1 MKTLEQVMR
10 HDVPTIGAG
19 QTVADAVA
27 LLSKSDATALPVIE
41 DGRLVGVITLRDL
54 IRALPYRPVAEV
66 MPRELVTAPPD
77 MPLAAAYV
85 LMEDRRITH
94 LPVVEHDRLVGIVTR
109 EDVLGELGRP
119 VDPLTDLPWSTTL
132 RERAEQMLR
141 SGHEIALLFLDLD
154 NFGQVNKQLGHV
166 MGDRLIKAV
175 AKALAAQVDPSRDL
189 LCRYGGD
196 EFAILTTRPRDQAEA
211 LGRRALEAIAS
222 VEVPGGRT
230 DLALSAS
237 LGIAGGK
244 RTTERPDVHVGATI
258 DDLITIASL
267 QSTQTKIEKARVRA
281 PLAEAAGGRQP
292 RLRLQRFEFSVEGP
306 KASATVHMS
315 LGDRHVHGE
324 ARGSSLGNV
333 PLTLLAEAT
342 VAAVNQVLPDGWTT
356 AVDQVRL
363 MQAPPDTIVIV
374 TVLLSNGGTPSE
386 RHTGAC
392 LVGPDQGAG
401 AVKATLHAL
410 NRRLGKIIR

>member
-1 MKTLEQVMR
+1 
-10 HDVPTIGAG
+10 
-19 QTVADAVA
+19 
-27 LLSKSDATALPVIE
+27 
-41 DGRLVGVITLRDL
+41 
-54 IRALPYRPVAEV
+54 
-66 MPRELVTAPPD
+66 
-77 MPLAAAYV
+77 
-85 LMEDRRITH
+85 
-94 LPVVEHDRLVGIVTR
+94 
-109 EDVLGELGRP
+109 
-119 VDPLTDLPWSTTL
+119 
-132 RERAEQMLR
+132 
-141 SGHEIALLFLDLD
+141 
-154 NFGQVNKQLGHV
+154 GHV

-175 AKALAAQVDPSRDL
+175 AKALASQVDPSRDL

-211 LGRRALEAIAS
+211 LGHRALEAIAS
-222 VEVPGGRT
+222 VEVPGGRP

-281 PLAEAAGGRQP
+281 PLVEAASGAQP
-292 RLRLQRFEFSVEGP
+292 RLRLNRLEFSVEGST
-306 KASATVHMS
+306 AAATVHMS
-315 LGDRHVHGE
+315 LGDRRVQGE

-333 PLTLLAEAT
+333 PMKLLAEAT
-342 VAAVNQVLPDGWTT
+342 VAAVNQVLPEGWTA

-363 MQAPPDTIVIV
+363 MQSPPDTFVIV
-374 TVLLSNGGTPSE
+374 TVLLSNGGMPPE
-386 RHTGAC
+386 RHAGAC

>member
-27 LLSKSDATALPVIE
+27 LLSRSDATALPVIE

-66 MPRELVTAPPD
+66 MPPEVVTAPPD

-85 LMEDRRITH
+85 LMEDRRLTH

-109 EDVLGELGRP
+109 EDVLGALGRP

-141 SGHEIALLFLDLD
+141 SGQEVALLFLDLD
-154 NFGQVNKQLGHV
+154 NFGQVNKQLGHA

-175 AKALAAQVDPSRDL
+175 AKALAAQVDPARDL

-211 LGRRALEAIAS
+211 LGHRALDAIAS
-222 VEVPGGRT
+222 VEVPGGRP

-267 QSTQTKIEKARVRA
+267 QSTQAKIEKARVRA
-281 PLAEAAGGRQP
+281 PLVEAAAGTPP
-292 RLRLQRFEFSVEGP
+292 RLRLNRFDFSVEGP
-306 KASATVHMS
+306 TATAAVHMS
-315 LGDRHVHGE
+315 LGERRVCGE
-324 ARGSSLGNV
+324 ARGSSLGNA
-333 PLTLLAEAT
+333 PLKLLAEAT
-342 VAAVNQVLPDGWTT
+342 VAAVNQVLPDGWTA
-356 AVDQVRL
+356 AVDQARVV
-363 MQAPPDTIVIV
+363 QVPPDTFVIV
-374 TVLLSNGGTPSE
+374 TVLLSNGGMPPE
-386 RHTGAC
+386 RHAGAC
-392 LVGPDQGAG
+392 LVGADQGAG